1 MTDSDASNA
10 AVVVDS
16 TMTFLA
22 AGPEWPFSH
31 GPPMDA
37 TSVTSDRLSHRRP

>member
-1 MTDSDASNA
+1 MTDSEASDV

-22 AGPEWPFSH
+22 AGPGWPFSH
-31 GPPMDA
+31 ETPMDS